1 MSRVRKR
8 CQRNLTPGLASW
20 HVCQTC
26 LVELMM
32 IITVTLQIKQTVFTW
47 HGRVDCKNL
56 QAEIVQ
62 NGLKKVNVRK

>member
-1 MSRVRKR
+1 
-8 CQRNLTPGLASW
+8 
-20 HVCQTC
+20 
-26 LVELMM
+26 M